1 MLISNFSWNFE
12 NSKSTMSRI
21 NSRITFQH
29 NFFLCAIFYFKKSEL
44 IESTKLFL
52 WIPKFWSNSLGIRF
66 WIFCSILEIAW
77 AAPLC
82 RISYAR
88 SRNSTWQW
96 GMKFFTERPL
106 MTSKWPRN
114 DLWMTT
120 IWPQNDHERM
130 KGAQG
135 THFLVDSTSNH
146 TQKVN
151 EDQFDR
157 FSARHQVKSESCT
170 LKIKE
175 NHLNRLR
182 NRPIVPF
189 LTDEMF
195 RFHR

>member
-1 MLISNFSWNFE
+1 MNG
-12 NSKSTMSRI
+12 T
-21 NSRITFQH
+21 
-29 NFFLCAIFYFKKSEL
+29 
-44 IESTKLFL
+44 
-52 WIPKFWSNSLGIRF
+52 
-66 WIFCSILEIAW
+66 
-77 AAPLC
+77 
-82 RISYAR
+82 
-88 SRNSTWQW
+88 
-96 GMKFFTERPL
+96 
-106 MTSKWPRN
+106 
-114 DLWMTT
+114 
-120 IWPQNDHERM
+120 
-130 KGAQG
+130 QG
-135 THFLVDSTSNH
+135 THFLVDSISNH